1 MKFQSILILITLL
14 GFASCSQPGKVEH
27 IDVQT
32 AVKLIDTEKDLQVV
46 DLRTPGEVNATGMLP
61 HAQPINFVAPDFM
74 AKVAGLDK
82 NKPVLLYCA
91 TGSRSAQAS
100 AMLEK
105 EGFKTIYDL
114 APGIS
119 GWLRANQKTVTHN

>member
-1 MKFQSILILITLL
+1 MKFSSILALFVLL
-14 GFASCSQPGKVEH
+14 GLAACSQPGKVEH

-32 AVKLIDTEKDLQVV
+32 AVKLIDTEKNLQIV
-46 DLRTPGEVNATGMLP
+46 DVRTPGELHATGTLP
-61 HAQPINFVAPDFM
+61 NARPMNLVAPDFM
-74 AKVAGLDK
+74 SKVSSLDK

-119 GWLRANQKTVTHN
+119 GWLRANQKTVPN